1 MGSKSYSQ
9 SRMKSSG
16 SSERMMTMDWQSLD
30 PQVPGKQ
37 DIEHLY
43 SFGLAFEQYI
53 CSCNLCIPKLCSGMS
68 HSPKKSKELYSQF
81 IGKDSLWQAFKK
93 VIGIKSSI
101 STCMILLPKRWSG
114 AAGAAVSS
122 TMLLPT
128 LCRCVRCVSYC
139 WKAATYVVTTIP
151 ALSKSELPFFFRASS
166 DKEHLAHHLKQL
178 ETKY

>member
-81 IGKDSLWQAFKK
+81 IGKMRSVCQVLLEGCHLCCDHHPRSEQIGTTIFSVPLIINFELWMAFKELLQ
-93 VIGIKSSI
+93 GARCNKSAQQLP
-101 STCMILLPKRWSG
+101 ILCVTWID
-114 AAGAAVSS
+114 
-122 TMLLPT
+122 PT
-128 LCRCVRCVSYC
+128 
-139 WKAATYVVTTIP
+139 
-151 ALSKSELPFFFRASS
+151 
-166 DKEHLAHHLKQL
+166 
-178 ETKY
+178 

>member
-1 MGSKSYSQ
+1 MLCYSFFVMGSKSYSQ
-9 SRMKSSG
+9 SRTKSSG

-81 IGKDSLWQAFKK
+81 IGKMRSVCQ
-93 VIGIKSSI
+93 
-101 STCMILLPKRWSG
+101 LLLEG
-114 AAGAAVSS
+114 VH
-122 TMLLPT
+122 
-128 LCRCVRCVSYC
+128 LCCDHHPRSEQVG
-139 WKAATYVVTTIP
+139 TTILFRTIDYKLRIVNGFQGTSSRCQVQQIGATTANYLRDLDRP
-151 ALSKSELPFFFRASS
+151 NLSSS
-166 DKEHLAHHLKQL
+166 AESFG
-178 ETKY
+178 

>member
-81 IGKDSLWQAFKK
+81 IGKMRSVCQLLLEGVHLCCDHHPRSEQ
-93 VIGIKSSI
+93 IG
-101 STCMILLPKRWSG
+101 
-114 AAGAAVSS
+114 
-122 TMLLPT
+122 
-128 LCRCVRCVSYC
+128 
-139 WKAATYVVTTIP
+139 TTI
-151 ALSKSELPFFFRASS
+151 FFRALDYKFRIVDGFQGTSS
-166 DKEHLAHHLKQL
+166 RRQVQQIGATTANSLCDLDRPNLRSSPESFG
-178 ETKY
+178 

>member
-81 IGKDSLWQAFKK
+81 IGKMRSVCQ
-93 VIGIKSSI
+93 
-101 STCMILLPKRWSG
+101 LLL
-114 AAGAAVSS
+114 AGCH
-122 TMLLPT
+122 
-128 LCRCVRCVSYC
+128 LCCDHHPRFEQIR
-139 WKAATYVVTTIP
+139 TTI
-151 ALSKSELPFFFRASS
+151 FF
-166 DKEHLAHHLKQL
+166 LAIHPQL
-178 ETKY
+178 EPYLLISHAWVE